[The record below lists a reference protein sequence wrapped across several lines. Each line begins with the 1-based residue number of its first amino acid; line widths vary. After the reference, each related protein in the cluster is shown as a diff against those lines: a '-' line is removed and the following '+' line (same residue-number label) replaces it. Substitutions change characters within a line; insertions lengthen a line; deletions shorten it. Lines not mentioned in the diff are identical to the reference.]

1 MAEFPLDPPLS
12 NVLASVELVCSD
24 EILAIIAMIQT
35 GNIFYRTRE
44 EQAKADQKRAK
55 FFFHSQSMKLGKQV
69 IFRAMVFREFC
80 SVWVLEAGAGCQKTA
95 SEHCGQVQTGR
106 CECRKEFYEDQEGNY
121 CRIFLPT
128 LLERTSRRV
137 TEP

>member
-55 FFFHSQSMKLGKQV
+55 FFFHSHSMTLGRQICNSPLSLEPEKRRRPSSSLFSATSLSYCSATKPYNACHSS
-69 IFRAMVFREFC
+69 IFRSLPPEHREC
-80 SVWVLEAGAGCQKTA
+80 HRL
-95 SEHCGQVQTGR
+95 
-106 CECRKEFYEDQEGNY
+106 
-121 CRIFLPT
+121 
-128 LLERTSRRV
+128 
-137 TEP
+137 